1 MTFRACASALKNHLS
16 VFCDLG
22 KGLLLVAVGL
32 ILACSMLQAQT
43 TKPAT
48 TETAAKNSCELTGL
62 DFDGAS
68 DVQGIKDY
76 KEAVVDML
84 ERLDFDKLDC
94 IADAARSSKAR
105 FPGGLWKLHSIYWAL
120 DQPKGHVTDEDWNA
134 RLLLLKQWTVTK
146 PNSVTARVALA
157 GAYSSYA
164 WYARGNG
171 TADSVTESGWKLLS
185 ERMSKAE
192 AILDEKSEL
201 TAKCPES
208 FWIRQGIA
216 QGQGIE
222 QETEILKRA
231 IASYP
236 DYYYYYRTHAYL
248 MLPKWYGQD
257 GDASQFAAESADRV
271 GGSDGDI
278 LYFQIAGGVVCPCG
292 DQTEF
297 NRMSWSRIQRGF
309 AAVEQKYG
317 ASMINL
323 NLFALMATNVDD
335 AVVADAAFKRLG
347 DNWDKD
353 TWITEDYFNGSKTW
367 EAQRLAHWKVTQ
379 ARAPEFVRQA
389 AANLQNPQGPE
400 YQKQVEQA
408 FEPFMRQC
416 EKDSGKDEEKVELML
431 KMGPDGAVHDL
442 YLPTPTTTPMTRCL
456 LDHIFE
462 TQRKKETPFPPP
474 PHPDYWLTLELDPAA
489 PIAAK

>member
-1 MTFRACASALKNHLS
+1 MAQPICASAPHFGISASTLR
-16 VFCDLG
+16 FLG
-22 KGLLLVAVGL
+22 LVLLLIASRL
-32 ILACSMLQAQT
+32 DAQALPT
-43 TKPAT
+43 DGAPSN
-48 TETAAKNSCELTGL
+48 TAQVCASFGN

-76 KEAVVDML
+76 KEAVVDLL

-146 PNSVTARVALA
+146 PNSITARVALA

-164 WYARGNG
+164 WYARGDG
-171 TADSVTESGWKLLS
+171 MADSVTDRGWKLLS

-236 DYYYYYRTHAYL
+236 DYYYYYCTHAYL
-248 MLPKWYGQD
+248 LLPKWYGQE
-257 GDASQFAAESADRV
+257 GGASQFAAESADRV

-292 DQTEF
+292 DETEF
-297 NRMSWSRIQRGF
+297 NRMSWSRIQKGF
-309 AAVEQKYG
+309 AALEQKYG
-317 ASMINL
+317 PSMINL

-335 AVVADAAFKRLG
+335 AVVAAAAFKRIG

-353 TWITEDYFNGSKTW
+353 TWITEEYFNHSKTW
-367 EAQRLAHWKVTQ
+367 EAQRLAQWKVLQ

-389 AANLQNPQGPE
+389 AANLQSPQGPE

-408 FEPFMRQC
+408 FEPFIRQC

-431 KMGPDGAVHDL
+431 KMGPEGGVRDL
-442 YLPTPTTTPMTRCL
+442 YLPTETTTPMTKCL
-456 LDHIFE
+456 LDHLFE
-462 TQRKKETPFPPP
+462 TQGKNEKPFPPP
-474 PHPDYWLTLELDPAA
+474 PHPDYWLTLDLDPAA